1 MSVKPIDLQVHIAQI
16 TEVARGEQARHSAL
30 LEQQHVLE
38 KEAKDKTN
46 LQKER
51 VEENKR
57 SENEPIRDNEKESG
71 RGQKG
76 WQKRKKSE
84 TDSRDS
90 DTQKAHEDDTIGR
103 IIDIR
108 K

>member
-16 TEVARGEQARHSAL
+16 TEVARGEHARHSAI
-30 LEQQHVLE
+30 LEQQQVLE
-38 KEAKDKTN
+38 KESKEKTN

-51 VEENKR
+51 VEENKKAD
-57 SENEPIRDNEKESG
+57 NTAIRDKEKESG
-71 RGQKG
+71 RGQQGWEQRKG
-76 WQKRKKSE
+76 K
-84 TDSRDS
+84 
-90 DTQKAHEDDTIGR
+90 DTGTGSQEDQQSGYDEKIGR

>member
-1 MSVKPIDLQVHIAQI
+1 MSVKPIDLQVHIAQV
-16 TEVARGEQARHSAL
+16 TEVARGEQARQSAL

-38 KEAKDKTN
+38 KEAKDKAN

-76 WQKRKKSE
+76 RKKRKKS
-84 TDSRDS
+84 DAGSHDG
-90 DTQKAHEDDTIGR
+90 DTQKVHTDDTIGR